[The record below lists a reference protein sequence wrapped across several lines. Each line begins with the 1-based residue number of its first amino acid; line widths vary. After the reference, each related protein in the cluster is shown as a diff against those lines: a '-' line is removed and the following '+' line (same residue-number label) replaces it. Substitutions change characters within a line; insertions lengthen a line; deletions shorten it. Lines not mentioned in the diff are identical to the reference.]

1 MFHQLNKNGDEGEDE
16 KEEETIHHVNSEHV
30 TTKWKLTS
38 KFEGRKS
45 VSILLKTDYIRRTLP
60 SLT

>member
-30 TTKWKLTS
+30 TTKWKLT
-38 KFEGRKS
+38 F
-45 VSILLKTDYIRRTLP
+45 
-60 SLT
+60 